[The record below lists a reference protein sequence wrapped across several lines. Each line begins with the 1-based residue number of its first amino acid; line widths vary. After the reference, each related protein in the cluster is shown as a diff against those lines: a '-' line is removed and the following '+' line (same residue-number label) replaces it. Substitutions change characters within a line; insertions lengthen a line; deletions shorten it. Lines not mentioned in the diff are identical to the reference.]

1 MAAPD
6 KDSVDHVHQP
16 SPLEALMAAD
26 GPLDAAAED
35 AWRHFVEHVV
45 ETLDVGP
52 GTSVWDV
59 TCGAGAF
66 LYPLWENGYVVG
78 GTDPAPGLIDR
89 ARQAMPQGVFLA
101 AAPTALD
108 PADPWDVVIMSRG
121 VDGLPDLD
129 AARGVLARMAAKA
142 THAIAVLNVVEEEVP
157 GRLAIGRGAMLRLL
171 AEIGVTGVQ
180 FEEAAGGRFNVFAR
194 V

>member
-1 MAAPD
+1 MFAL
-6 KDSVDHVHQP
+6 
-16 SPLEALMAAD
+16 SPLQELMAAD
-26 GPLDAAAED
+26 GASGQAAED
-35 AWRHFVEHVV
+35 AWRDFVEHVV

-78 GTDPAPGLIDR
+78 GMDQTPGLVDR
-89 ARQAMPQGVFLA
+89 ARQAMPQGRFLA
-101 AAPTALD
+101 AAPTSLD
-108 PADPWDVVIMSRG
+108 PADPWDVVVASRG
-121 VDGLPDLD
+121 FDGLPDLD

-142 THAIAVLNVVEEEVP
+142 THAIAVLNVVEEGAP
-157 GRLAIGRGAMLRLL
+157 GSVAVGPSAMLRLL
-171 AEIGVTGVQ
+171 AEIGVTAVQ
-180 FEEAAGGRFNVFAR
+180 FEEGAGGRFNAFAR

>member
-1 MAAPD
+1 MAAR
-6 KDSVDHVHQP
+6 
-16 SPLEALMAAD
+16 SPLQELMATDGAAD
-26 GPLDAAAED
+26 EAAEA
-35 AWRHFVEHVV
+35 AWHQFVEHVV

-78 GTDPAPGLIDR
+78 GMDQTADLIDR
-89 ARQAMPQGVFLA
+89 AREAMPQGVFLA
-101 AAPTALD
+101 AAPAALD
-108 PADPWDVVIMSRG
+108 PADPWDVVIVSRG
-121 VDGLPDLD
+121 FDGLPDLD

-142 THAIAVLNVVEEEVP
+142 THAIAVLNVVEEEGP
-157 GRLAIGRGAMLRLL
+157 GRLAIGRGAMLRML